1 VCDTAIG
8 DALVASLPATLVPV
22 ELRLVH
28 CGGVTRVRALR
39 VLYYINTELAPAALV
54 VCRERG
60 CVSVLGCHTEPVSS
74 LAVVGEGWLA
84 SGDCD
89 GTVRLWDA
97 TRGGEATAVLDGHGG
112 AVRALAALPD
122 GRRLAAGVMAGS
134 MNAGEI
140 AVWDTSIVP
149 PNRTDIIGCGNRV
162 FAVAALR
169 DGRLAAGGIGGR
181 VRLVEVGAA
190 AGTVATMLDGHTG
203 HVTALVELPDG
214 TLVSGSWDNTV
225 RLWDVGTRARFARR
239 QACVATLAGHTSGVN
254 ALAVLADGRLAS
266 GSGDWTVRLWNIATR
281 TCVGV
286 LEGHMNGVLSLA
298 ALPDG
303 RLASGLYNG
312 TIRVWDTRSG
322 AAAADA
328 TGSARSAAAG
338 AGGLARA
345 TPVVV
350 LAGHT
355 GSVNALASLPG
366 GRLASGSG
374 DMTVRLW
381 CLPPL

>member
-1 VCDTAIG
+1 VSDTAIG
-8 DALVASLPATLVPV
+8 DALVASLPATLVV
-22 ELRLVH
+22 LRLVH
-28 CGGVTRVRALR
+28 CGGVTRCATLDHVRALR
-39 VLYYINTELAPAALV
+39 VLYCINTELAPAALV
-54 VCRERG
+54 GCRERG
-60 CVSVLGCHTEPVSS
+60 CVVFAASVLGCHTKPVSS
-74 LAVVGEGWLA
+74 LAVVGAGWLA
-84 SGDCD
+84 SGDD
-89 GTVRLWDA
+89 NGTVRLWDA

-112 AVRALAALPD
+112 VVRALAALPD
-122 GRRLAAGVMAGS
+122 GRRLAAGVMAGN

-214 TLVSGSWDNTV
+214 TLASGSWDNTV

-286 LEGHMNGVLSLA
+286 LEGRTCTGCCPLLRCQTAGWPAGCTTGPFGCGTRALAPLLRMLPVALVLQLPVPA
-298 ALPDG
+298 AL
-303 RLASGLYNG
+303 
-312 TIRVWDTRSG
+312 RVPRPW
-322 AAAADA
+322 
-328 TGSARSAAAG
+328 
-338 AGGLARA
+338 
-345 TPVVV
+345 
-350 LAGHT
+350 
-355 GSVNALASLPG
+355 
-366 GRLASGSG
+366 
-374 DMTVRLW
+374 
-381 CLPPL
+381 